1 MKPNPNA
8 AIDELRAMV
17 GQLSGRVEDL
27 NARVLVLGRM
37 VDSLANEVKMRSLP
51 YGELK
56 RAKTKPKQT

>member
-1 MKPNPNA
+1 MKPNPNS

-51 YGELK
+51 YGEPK